1 MLDQFCYRPD
11 DPKIVR
17 IRQPVTGF
25 DTAWVTLRRLTCYVR
40 DAKTGEPVRT
50 FPLDADLEAPV
61 AALSGDHIWAPDIS
75 REHQPGEYMVT
86 CGDGRPLHSM
96 QV

>member
-1 MLDQFCYRPD
+1 MLDQFGYRPD

-25 DTAWVTLRRLTCYVR
+25 DTAWATLLRLTCYVR
-40 DAKTGEPVRT
+40 DAKTQEPVRT

-61 AALSGDHIWAPDIS
+61 VALSGDHVWALDIC
-75 REHQPGEYMVT
+75 RVDQPG
-86 CGDGRPLHSM
+86 
-96 QV
+96 